1 MNEAQKYAR
10 RRKTSGGK
18 HEFLNRFDVIN
29 LRPSPCMKKING
41 GLNTHISVIIK
52 HFQKCTVSWPLTPPP
67 PPPPPP
73 PLSTVMDHWSFL
85 LLASSALFKSIRPAD
100 CQKWQV
106 FCSSQCLGH
115 VTLCFLFFEKKKK
128 RNRIIIPNMIILKTE
143 VLPHFNLRPHFQTK
157 GKYGATLHS
166 THSHRVNHLTQ
177 ETQDPVT
184 AGTLIFS
191 WLHWCCGSPSNVI
204 FSAVH

>member
-1 MNEAQKYAR
+1 MYSQPTPNPST
-10 RRKTSGGK
+10 TSTTTSTPLHCHGSLIFSAACILCSLQVNK
-18 HEFLNRFDVIN
+18 A
-29 LRPSPCMKKING
+29 
-41 GLNTHISVIIK
+41 
-52 HFQKCTVSWPLTPPP
+52 SW
-67 PPPPPP
+67 
-73 PLSTVMDHWSFL
+73 LSEMAGVLFESMFGTCN
-85 LLASSALFKSIRPAD
+85 ALFL
-100 CQKWQV
+100 V
-106 FCSSQCLGH
+106 FWK
-115 VTLCFLFFEKKKK
+115 KKKK

-166 THSHRVNHLTQ
+166 THPHRVNHLTQ

>member
-1 MNEAQKYAR
+1 MYSQ
-10 RRKTSGGK
+10 
-18 HEFLNRFDVIN
+18 
-29 LRPSPCMKKING
+29 
-41 GLNTHISVIIK
+41 
-52 HFQKCTVSWPLTPPP
+52 LTPNPSTTTP
-67 PPPPPP
+67 TTSNPHHSNGTIIFYSSFILCSLQVNKASW
-73 PLSTVMDHWSFL
+73 LSE
-85 LLASSALFKSIRPAD
+85 
-100 CQKWQV
+100 WQV